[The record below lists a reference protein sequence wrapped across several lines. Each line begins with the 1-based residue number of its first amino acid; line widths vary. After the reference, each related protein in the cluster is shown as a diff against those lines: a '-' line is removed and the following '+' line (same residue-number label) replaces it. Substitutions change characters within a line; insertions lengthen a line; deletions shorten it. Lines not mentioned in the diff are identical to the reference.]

1 LGTVPQSKR
10 GKVVQNLGKRLR
22 ALRNEQ
28 GLTLVQLGQ
37 QVSLSASYLSQIERG
52 ETTPSL
58 SRLTTIAKAL
68 DVEVRYFFEEDVS
81 APCIIRLNQ
90 GKRLSG
96 TANAIMEL
104 LSADL
109 TDKKIQPYRLVCQP
123 GASRDQP
130 PTHPGEELG
139 FVLKGQL
146 TVTVGEE
153 TFVLKAG
160 DSIHYE
166 TLQPHSWRN
175 EGDEECIAIW
185 AVSPPIP
192 GAELEG

>member
-1 LGTVPQSKR
+1 VQS
-10 GKVVQNLGKRLR
+10 LSKRLR
-22 ALRNEQ
+22 ELRNER

-37 QVSLSASYLSQIERG
+37 RVDLSASYLSQIERG

-58 SRLTTIAKAL
+58 SRLTAIAKAL

-81 APCIIRLNQ
+81 SPCVVKLNQ
-90 GKRLSG
+90 GRRLEG
-96 TANAIMEL
+96 VADVIVEL
-104 LSADL
+104 LSADPSG
-109 TDKKIQPYRLVCQP
+109 KKIQPYRLVCQP

-130 PTHPGEELG
+130 PTHPGEEFG

-175 EGDEECIAIW
+175 EGEEKCIAVW
-185 AVSPPIP
+185 AVSPPVSE
-192 GAELEG
+192 AELER

>member
-1 LGTVPQSKR
+1 VQS
-10 GKVVQNLGKRLR
+10 LGKRLR
-22 ALRNEQ
+22 ALRNER

-37 QVSLSASYLSQIERG
+37 KVDLSASYLSQIERG

-68 DVEVRYFFEEDVS
+68 DVEVRYFFEEDVT
-81 APCIIRLNQ
+81 APCVVRLDQ
-90 GKRLSG
+90 GKRLSS
-96 TANAIMEL
+96 TADVIAEF
-104 LSADL
+104 LSADPS
-109 TDKKIQPYRLVCQP
+109 DKEIQPYRLVCQP

-130 PTHPGEELG
+130 ATHPGEEFG

-175 EGDEECIAIW
+175 EGDEECIAVW
-185 AVSPPIP
+185 AVSPPVSE
-192 GAELEG
+192 AELEG

>member
-1 LGTVPQSKR
+1 M
-10 GKVVQNLGKRLR
+10 QNLGKRLR

-37 QVSLSASYLSQIERG
+37 QVGLSASYLSQIERG
-52 ETTPSL
+52 ETMPSL
-58 SRLTTIAKAL
+58 SRLTTLAKAL
-68 DVEVRYFFEEDVS
+68 DVEVGYFFEDDVS

-96 TANAIMEL
+96 TADAIMEL

-130 PTHPGEELG
+130 PTYPGEELG
-139 FVLKGQL
+139 FILKGQL

-166 TLQPHSWRN
+166 TLEPHSWRN

-185 AVSPPIP
+185 AVSPPVSE
-192 GAELEG
+192 AELEG

>member
-1 LGTVPQSKR
+1 M
-10 GKVVQNLGKRLR
+10 QNLGKRLR

-37 QVSLSASYLSQIERG
+37 QVGLSASYLSQIERG
-52 ETTPSL
+52 ETMPSL
-58 SRLTTIAKAL
+58 SRLTTLAKAL
-68 DVEVRYFFEEDVS
+68 DVEVGYFFEDDVS

-96 TANAIMEL
+96 TADAIMEL

-130 PTHPGEELG
+130 PTYPGEELG
-139 FVLKGQL
+139 FILKGQL

-166 TLQPHSWRN
+166 TLQPRSWRN

>member
-1 LGTVPQSKR
+1 M
-10 GKVVQNLGKRLR
+10 QNLGKRLR
-22 ALRNEQ
+22 ALRNER

-37 QVSLSASYLSQIERG
+37 QVGLSASYLSQIERG
-52 ETTPSL
+52 ETMPSL

-68 DVEVRYFFEEDVS
+68 DVEVGYFFEDDVS

-96 TANAIMEL
+96 TADAIVEL
-104 LSADL
+104 LSADP
-109 TDKKIQPYRLVCQP
+109 TDKKIQPYRLVCRP
-123 GASRDQP
+123 GVSRDQP
-130 PTHPGEELG
+130 PTHPGEEFG

-153 TFVLKAG
+153 TFVLEAG
-160 DSIHYE
+160 DSIHYQ

-175 EGDEECIAIW
+175 EGDEVCIAIW
-185 AVSPPIP
+185 AVSPPISE
-192 GAELEG
+192 AELAE

>member
-1 LGTVPQSKR
+1 
-10 GKVVQNLGKRLR
+10 VQNLGKRLR

-37 QVSLSASYLSQIERG
+37 QVGLSASYLSQIERG
-52 ETTPSL
+52 VTMPSL
-58 SRLTTIAKAL
+58 ARLTTIARAL
-68 DVEVRYFFEEDVS
+68 DVEVRYFFEDNVS
-81 APCIIRLNQ
+81 SPCVVKLNQ
-90 GKRLSG
+90 GKRLTG
-96 TANAIMEL
+96 PADAILEL
-104 LSADL
+104 LSADPS
-109 TDKKIQPYRLVCQP
+109 DKEIQPYRLVCQP

-130 PTHPGEELG
+130 PTYPGEECG

-160 DSIHYE
+160 DSIHYQ

-175 EGDEECIAIW
+175 EGDEECIVVW
-185 AVSPPIP
+185 AVSPPFSE
-192 GAELEG
+192 AELEG

>member
-1 LGTVPQSKR
+1 M
-10 GKVVQNLGKRLR
+10 
-22 ALRNEQ
+22 
-28 GLTLVQLGQ
+28 
-37 QVSLSASYLSQIERG
+37 
-52 ETTPSL
+52 PSL

-68 DVEVRYFFEEDVS
+68 DVEVGYFFEDDVS

-96 TANAIMEL
+96 TANAIVEL
-104 LSADL
+104 LSADP
-109 TDKKIQPYRLVCQP
+109 TDKKIQPYRLVYQP

-130 PTHPGEELG
+130 PTYPGEELG
-139 FVLKGQL
+139 FILKGQL

-160 DSIHYE
+160 DSIHYQ
-166 TLQPHSWRN
+166 TLQPYSWRN

-192 GAELEG
+192 EAELEG